1 MKKITEF
8 VEHLSLLVAQPQVGQ
23 VAMAPKSTTL
33 PESVPK
39 NLMPLDPLWLEA
51 TQLSLPLD
59 GGLQMYSSQCL
70 DLPSYPIGENH

>member
-1 MKKITEF
+1 MKKIKEF
-8 VEHLSLLVAQPQVGQ
+8 AEHLCLLVAQPQVGQ
-23 VAMAPKSTTL
+23 VVTERKYTTL

-59 GGLQMYSSQCL
+59 AELPMYSSQCS
-70 DLPSYPIGENH
+70 DLPLYPIGENH

>member
-23 VAMAPKSTTL
+23 VVTERKSTTL
-33 PESVPK
+33 PESALTIP
-39 NLMPLDPLWLEA
+39 MPLDPLWLEA

-59 GGLQMYSSQCL
+59 GGSQMYSSQCL